1 MIFLAGKIKEIVEN
15 IILERSKGNPAIAE
29 MTKAKFILKGINPDK
44 YDKDSFDDPDI
55 INKLLAISKQLNEA
69 DISAEPCH
77 LRTVMSTS
85 SEEEG
90 AVADIKNQLNWFDA
104 RMIVFFASSSFDIT
118 RLNEL
123 LQFAFKDSVVF
134 GCSTA
139 GEIKEGILLKNSV
152 VAMAFNSNLVADVKV
167 EVVEDLQTQMN
178 VEDVFDSFESH
189 FHQSCYAMDAT
200 KYLGL
205 VFIDGVSMKEEK
217 LMDLIGNRSNVYFI
231 GASAGDDLAYRKTS
245 VCANGKTFSDA
256 AVLALVKIN
265 DCAAFD
271 IIRTQSYKVLEP
283 RLVATQVNEETR
295 EVVEFNHKPAI
306 EAYAEAIGN
315 VDIDEASSYFSTHPV
330 GLLVGEKD
338 LFVRSPREKIGTN
351 IKFYCNLLEG
361 MEVRLLEST
370 NIIEDTKAV
379 LDDKITK
386 FGHIDG
392 MINFQCIERTLEL
405 EKRNQ
410 VEEYGKLF
418 QGIPNIGFSTYGEE
432 YIGHINQTSTML
444 VFKSGVMDTSAQR
457 LKETISAMKEFNI
470 MLEEEIS
477 ERTKREEEIR
487 YLSYHDKLTGLY
499 NRRFYEEEIRRLNHV
514 KESLPI
520 SIILGDVDGLKLVND
535 LFGHQKGD
543 ELLQKAADGI
553 QLACRSGDVAA
564 RWGGDEF
571 VILLPETR
579 KEEVTAIVEQIN
591 AYFENERLDDLKVS
605 ISFGWDTKEQ
615 LEEEILDILKSAED
629 RMYQNKLIEKQVLK
643 GQAIEKICIALYE
656 KNQKIEEHAQKV
668 GDLCQKIGNML
679 GLSEIESSYL
689 KAAGLLHDM
698 GKIVIEENILNK
710 AGKLSTHEWNEIKR
724 HPELGH
730 RMLSSSYNLVEL
742 ADGVLSHHER
752 WDGSGYPMGLKGE
765 EIPMVAR
772 ILAIA
777 DSYAAMTSERVY
789 GQTLSKQEAINEI
802 RKNMATQFDP
812 QIAKVFI
819 DHISAEH

>member
-44 YDKDSFDDPDI
+44 YDKDSYDDPDI
-55 INKLLAISKQLNEA
+55 IDKLLAISKQLNEA
-69 DISAEPCH
+69 DTGADPCH
-77 LRTVMSTS
+77 LRTILSTRAK
-85 SEEEG
+85 EETVVE
-90 AVADIKNQLNWFDA
+90 DIKNQLNWFDA
-104 RMIVFFASSSFDIT
+104 KLIVFFASSSFNLV

-123 LQFAFKDSVVF
+123 LQSAFKDSIVF

-139 GEIKEGILLKNSV
+139 GEIKDGILLKNSV
-152 VAMAFNSNLVADVKV
+152 VAMAFDSNLVADAKV
-167 EVVEDLQTQMN
+167 EVIEALQTQMN
-178 VEDVFDSFESH
+178 VEDVFCSFERH
-189 FHQSCYAMDAT
+189 FHQSCYTMDAA
-200 KYLGL
+200 KYLGMVL
-205 VFIDGVSMKEEK
+205 IDGVSMKEEK

-231 GASAGDDLAYRKTS
+231 GGSAGDDLSYRKTY

-265 DCAAFD
+265 DCATFD

-283 RLVATQVNEETR
+283 RLVATKVNEETR

-315 VDIDEASSYFSTHPV
+315 VDIEEASSYFSTHPV
-330 GLLVGEKD
+330 GLVVGEKD
-338 LFVRSPREKIGTN
+338 IFVRSPREKIGTS

-370 NIIEDTKAV
+370 NIIDDTKAV
-379 LDDKITK
+379 IDDKIKK
-386 FGHIDG
+386 FGQIDG

-410 VEEYGKLF
+410 VQEYGKLF
-418 QGIPNIGFSTYGEE
+418 HGIPNVGFSTYGEE

-444 VFKSGVMDTSAQR
+444 VFKSETMDTSAQR

-470 MLEEEIS
+470 MLEEEIN
-477 ERTKREEEIR
+477 ERSKREEEIR

-499 NRRFYEEEIRRLNHV
+499 NRRFYEEEIKRLNNI
-514 KESLPI
+514 KTSLPI

-543 ELLQKAADGI
+543 ELLKKAADGI
-553 QLACRSGDVAA
+553 QLACRSTDIAA

-579 KEEVTAIVEQIN
+579 NEEAKAIVDRIK
-591 AYFENERLDDLKVS
+591 AFYENERLDELKVS
-605 ISFGWDTKEQ
+605 ISFGWDTKDH
-615 LEEEILDILKSAED
+615 LEEDILDVLKSAED
-629 RMYQNKLIEKQVLK
+629 RMYENKLIEKQVLK

-668 GDLCQKIGNML
+668 GDICQQIGTIL
-679 GLSEIESSYL
+679 GLPEIESSYL

-698 GKIVIEENILNK
+698 GKIVIEEQILNK
-710 AGKLSTHEWNEIKR
+710 AGKLSTHEWDEIKR
-724 HPELGH
+724 HPELGY

-742 ADGVLSHHER
+742 AEGVLSHHER
-752 WDGSGYPMGLKGE
+752 WDGRGYPRGLKGE

-789 GQTLSKQEAINEI
+789 GQTLSKEEAINEI

-812 QIAKVFI
+812 QIAKIFI
-819 DHISAEH
+819 DHIVAEN